1 MTVKYNV
8 LNEQLAVEIL
18 EGELE
23 GLTYQYDGVEL
34 EGVGDELS
42 LTYSI
47 LDVTGE
53 KIDGEV
59 LELDLFSETNT
70 KILGDI
76 LVDIIETH
84 SIISTRLKEMNK
96 EVDNG
101 DS

>member
-84 SIISTRLKEMNK
+84 SIISTILKEMNK